1 MLKPLRFSTDLSN
14 LEIGGLVVDWNFP
27 DLPLMGLLK
36 ILASTHSAQ
45 PVHTPNQRWDML
57 GSG

>member
-1 MLKPLRFSTDLSN
+1 LKPLRFSTNLPN

-27 DLPLMGLLK
+27 NLPLTSWLK
-36 ILASTHSAQ
+36 ILASTHSTQ